1 MFKFD
6 LDFAQMRLH
15 FQARQQLRLPPY
27 KGSTFRGAFG
37 IAFKRA
43 VCIVQHG
50 DCARC
55 LVRAQCVYPYI
66 FDTPVD
72 NAQGIFRGYQNAPH
86 PYVIEPPLETK
97 TDYAPGD
104 GFAIGLTLIG
114 KALDY
119 VPYFIYAF
127 QRLGETGVGRG
138 ARCQW
143 IVAVGLR
150 WAKRDVATRCA
161 APACHRCDASSD
173 GVTGASFLL
182 HPHTTQSGPRVAT
195 GIEFFRVDPRAVAA
209 VFCAVRISRRWAAG
223 FELRRLDCTCK
234 RRANCGSQFDLA
246 HMGTVFKPQEPPHA
260 GKRFYGRC
268 GV

>member
-72 NAQGIFRGYQNAPH
+72 NAQVMHKAF
-86 PYVIEPPLETK
+86 
-97 TDYAPGD
+97 
-104 GFAIGLTLIG
+104 FAAI
-114 KALDY
+114 
-119 VPYFIYAF
+119 
-127 QRLGETGVGRG
+127 R
-138 ARCQW
+138 
-143 IVAVGLR
+143 
-150 WAKRDVATRCA
+150 TR
-161 APACHRCDASSD
+161 
-173 GVTGASFLL
+173 
-182 HPHTTQSGPRVAT
+182 
-195 GIEFFRVDPRAVAA
+195 
-209 VFCAVRISRRWAAG
+209 RIP
-223 FELRRLDCTCK
+223 
-234 RRANCGSQFDLA
+234 
-246 HMGTVFKPQEPPHA
+246 M
-260 GKRFYGRC
+260 
-268 GV
+268 